1 MNKIEDFM
9 HKFSF
14 YFTEQAAG
22 PFLRYGIL
30 PRMEHECP
38 FFRYGILPGREHR
51 CPFSDTEF
59 YRERNTGGRLF

>member
-30 PRMEHECP
+30 P
-38 FFRYGILPGREHR
+38 GKEHR
-51 CPFSDTEF
+51 RPFVSGLLVDF
-59 YRERNTGGRLF
+59 MPGCGVYWYG